1 MENNKMKEYNIPL
14 VKDTINSTDI
24 KNLSDWLLTN
34 PRLTKG
40 KLTLEFEKE
49 WSKWNGNKYSIF
61 VNSGSSANLL
71 MVYALLVSG
80 KLKNK
85 KAIVPAVSWV
95 TTVAP
100 FIQLGLDPI
109 LCDCDKTNLGLD
121 IDHFEE
127 LCKKHLP
134 AVAIIVHVLG
144 HTGNMDKILEI
155 CNKYGVI
162 LLEDC
167 CESHGTQYANK
178 KVGNF
183 GKMASFSFYFGHHMS
198 TIEGGMVV
206 TDEEDLY
213 NIMLSLRSHGW
224 ARDTEQSYRMN
235 LKQKYEIDD
244 FREKFTF
251 YYPGFN
257 IRSTDLN
264 AFLGLE
270 QLKRLDDTVQKRSEN
285 YWIYRK
291 KLENYYWIQKSDASL
306 ISGFSVGL
314 MADNADNL
322 EKIAASLEKNSIE
335 TRPLICGSIGEQPFW
350 IDLYGKAVLPNASK
364 VHSQGFFVP
373 CNPDLTKEE
382 INKVCDVLIKV
393 KQNNEYNA

>member
-1 MENNKMKEYNIPL
+1 MKEYNIPL